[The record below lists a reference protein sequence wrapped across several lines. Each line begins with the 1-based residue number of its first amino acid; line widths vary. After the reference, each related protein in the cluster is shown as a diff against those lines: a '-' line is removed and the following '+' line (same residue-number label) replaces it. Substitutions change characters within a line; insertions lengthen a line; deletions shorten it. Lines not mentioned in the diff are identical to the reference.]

1 MAEAGIERTIRM
13 GSMAYVGADGKTRRA
28 DCGAVVRVHPDHVE
42 RFDRLNR
49 PQEAAPAVEPAAQV
63 EQPAKVERD
72 DNSVEPSEAWTIAQL
87 QAYADAHGYDLGD
100 ATKKADILAV
110 IAAAA
115 SKDS

>member
-49 PQEAAPAVEPAAQV
+49 PQEAASAVEPPARVEPPAQV
-63 EQPAKVERD
+63 ERGGD
-72 DNSVEPSEAWTIAQL
+72 SGEPSEAWTIAQL
-87 QAYADAHGYDLGD
+87 QAYADARDIDLGD
-100 ATKKADILAV
+100 ATKKADILAA
-110 IAAAA
+110 IAAAKA
-115 SKDS
+115 G